1 MELTLPGKLHK
12 ALEREAQDAK
22 RTLHAHLV
30 RKLENVTPPIDTID
44 LAPACQPAAPDGVS
58 GPRARRARAV
68 LRSYPD
74 AYWWVKLTIDIA
86 DPLAWRVVQE
96 LGFVLNDLSLQ
107 DKLPTVFKPVSPP
120 PYLNGGPEECLAWVI
135 ESSWNHIDPG
145 WIADTLEGYLPRP
158 VDQPGSWSAQ

>member
-44 LAPACQPAAPDGVS
+44 PRPRMPAAPDGVS

-68 LRSYPD
+68 LRSHPD

-86 DPLAWRVVQE
+86 IRWHGAWCR
-96 LGFVLNDLSLQ
+96 NWAS
-107 DKLPTVFKPVSPP
+107 
-120 PYLNGGPEECLAWVI
+120 C
-135 ESSWNHIDPG
+135 
-145 WIADTLEGYLPRP
+145 
-158 VDQPGSWSAQ
+158 